1 MQSEAI
7 AEKMNRRNTEE
18 FHPDHYLS
26 NDIQFAPQGVTTTWP
41 QIPGAVPAAL
51 QRLQAIVGTGQ
62 RKSVLVCSTRYRQGA
77 RDIKRY
83 RRNVRGGVRL

>member
-18 FHPDHYLS
+18 FRPDYYLS
-26 NDIQFAPQGVTTTWP
+26 NDIQFAPPGITTTWR

-51 QRLQAIVGTGQ
+51 QRLQAIVETGH
-62 RKSVLVCSTRYRQGA
+62 RKSVLRLFDALQAGSA
-77 RDIKRY
+77 R
-83 RRNVRGGVRL
+83 